1 MENRYLASL
10 VRRVLLFLLIMT
22 GSGVSVGAT
31 QANSPANAEATALA
45 TTARP
50 MTAQEK
56 ADILAIE
63 AETQPN
69 APYRLDLGNPLH
81 YRFVLGVLGRA
92 GETPAK
98 SPEFF
103 RRLAAANQAK
113 LASNEKPKAAQLAVS
128 TDGGQ
133 TDLNFIGSFSLDAQ
147 PANYQ
152 ATGISSVPGGTQV
165 TNITME
171 LYNVQTGTVYS
182 TNQGRTTQYAQGT
195 DFQVQVAGQSP
206 PGIADTTSLAQG
218 VFTYIPVAGGMPEVV
233 YYRSEDTVNPSS
245 PCMSQPNYCVRN
257 GANCVPG
264 QYQTACTNTVP
275 NTTPIKAC
283 WYRGSQQECDYWNS
297 TAHPTNFVFP
307 VSGSVQY
314 PNNTVV
320 SPLTG
325 FVYIALQ
332 NPLQGGGCNVY
343 FQTAGTLDPQYWSL
357 SGTTVSWNYPAAA
370 FPNTGDCI
378 NYYDGTST
386 YLWMT
391 GNVLLQGAPGVP
403 PPFGAIN
410 FTSDRNQIGIPGVSI
425 IPGMYIMQ
433 GCFAAGTPILQAD
446 GSLRSIEDFKGGGD
460 EKVLSGLGTPLIVS
474 GTTKGTEPYKPMVRI
489 KTDKGQQI
497 LVTETHPII
506 KADGEPAMAKRLK
519 AGDKV
524 KTREGEAS
532 LTEVARESY
541 AGKVYNLRLG
551 DPVTTD
557 EKGSTL
563 YAGGILTG
571 DSRMQNY
578 YDRLEKEKLAKDP
591 NEVLQRLPPEW
602 LQDFKNHQ

>member
-1 MENRYLASL
+1 MKNAYQVSL
-10 VRRVLLFLLIMT
+10 VLGIFLLLAGFIGCAEGT
-22 GSGVSVGAT
+22 
-31 QANSPANAEATALA
+31 NNDNKSPRETAAAPATA
-45 TTARP
+45 ARA

-56 ADILAIE
+56 ADILAVE
-63 AETQPN
+63 AETKPN
-69 APYRLDLGNPLH
+69 APYRLDMTNPLH
-81 YRFVLGVLGRA
+81 YRFVVGALARA

-103 RRLAAANQAK
+103 RRLTAAHQAK
-113 LASNEKPKAAQLAVS
+113 PAADGKPRAAVLAVDTS
-128 TDGGQ
+128 GGP
-133 TDLNFIGSFSLDAQ
+133 TDLNFISSFSAETA
-147 PANYQ
+147 PGAYQ
-152 ATGISSVPGGTQV
+152 ATGLSSVPGGTQV
-165 TNITME
+165 TLITME
-171 LYNVQTGTVYS
+171 IYNVQTGTVFAV
-182 TNQGRTTQYAQGT
+182 NQGRTTQYSQGT
-195 DFQVQVAGQSP
+195 DFQVQAAGQSP
-206 PGIADTTSLAQG
+206 PGIQDTTSKAEG
-218 VFTYIPVAGGMPEVV
+218 VFTYIPVGGGNPEVV

-245 PCMSQPNYCVRN
+245 PCMSQPNYCVRD
-257 GANCVPG
+257 GANCVSG

-297 TAHPTNFVFP
+297 NAHPTDFVFP

-320 SPLTG
+320 TPLTG

-332 NPLQGGGCNVY
+332 NPLQGGGCNVF
-343 FQTAGTLDPQYWSL
+343 FQAAGPLDSQYWTL

-378 NYYDGTST
+378 NFYDGTST
-386 YLWMT
+386 NLWMT
-391 GNVLLQGAPGVP
+391 GNVLLQGSPGTP
-403 PPFGAIN
+403 PPFGGIN

-446 GSLRSIEDFKGGGD
+446 GSQRNIEDFKGGGD
-460 EKVLSGLGTPLIVS
+460 ENVMSGQGAALMVS
-474 GTTKGTEPYKPMVRI
+474 GTTKGTEPFKDMVRI
-489 KTDKGQQI
+489 KTGNGHQI
-497 LVTETHPII
+497 LVTETHPVIT
-506 KADGEPAMAKRLK
+506 AGGEPVMAKNLK

-524 KTREGEAS
+524 RTREGDAELVSVTREA
-532 LTEVARESY
+532 Y
-541 AGKVYNLRLG
+541 QGKVYNLRLG

-578 YDRLEKEKLAKDP
+578 YDRLEKEKLEKDP
-591 NEVLQRLPPEW
+591 NEVLKRLPQEW
-602 LQDFKNHQ
+602 MQDFRNHQ